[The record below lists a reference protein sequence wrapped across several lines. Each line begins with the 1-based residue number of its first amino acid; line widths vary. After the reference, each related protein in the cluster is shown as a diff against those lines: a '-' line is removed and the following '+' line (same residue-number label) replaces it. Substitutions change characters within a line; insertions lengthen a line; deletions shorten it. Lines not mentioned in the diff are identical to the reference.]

1 MLSYENHNYIIYYHP
16 WSFKLSNLI
25 CFYPNN
31 NSNVQKDYN
40 CMIVRKF
47 ITLVYEKIRIKIH
60 YKRFGRNIYIF
71 IKILK
76 ILL

>member
-1 MLSYENHNYIIYYHP
+1 MKIIIILYITIFGH
-16 WSFKLSNLI
+16 LI
-25 CFYPNN
+25 KQLNMFYPNN

-47 ITLVYEKIRIKIH
+47 ITLVYERIRIKIH

>member
-1 MLSYENHNYIIYYHP
+1 MKIIIILYITIFGH
-16 WSFKLSNLI
+16 LI
-25 CFYPNN
+25 KQLNMFYPNN

-47 ITLVYEKIRIKIH
+47 ITLVYERIRIKID

>member
-1 MLSYENHNYIIYYHP
+1 MKIIIILYITIFGH
-16 WSFKLSNLI
+16 LI
-25 CFYPNN
+25 KQLNMFYPNN
-31 NSNVQKDYN
+31 NSNVQKDYD

-47 ITLVYEKIRIKIH
+47 ITLVYERIRIKIH

>member
-1 MLSYENHNYIIYYHP
+1 MKIIMILYITIFGH
-16 WSFKLSNLI
+16 LI
-25 CFYPNN
+25 KQLNMFYQNI

-40 CMIVRKF
+40 RMIVRKF
-47 ITLVYEKIRIKIH
+47 ITLVYERIRIKIH
-60 YKRFGRNIYIF
+60 YKRLGRNIYIF

>member
-1 MLSYENHNYIIYYHP
+1 M
-16 WSFKLSNLI
+16 
-25 CFYPNN
+25 FYPNN

>member
-1 MLSYENHNYIIYYHP
+1 MKIIIILYITIFGH
-16 WSFKLSNLI
+16 LI
-25 CFYPNN
+25 KQLNMFYPNN

-47 ITLVYEKIRIKIH
+47 ITLVYERIRIKIH
-60 YKRFGRNIYIF
+60 YKGFGRNIY
-71 IKILK
+71 KILN

>member
-1 MLSYENHNYIIYYHP
+1 MKIIMILYITIFGH
-16 WSFKLSNLI
+16 LI
-25 CFYPNN
+25 KQLNMFYPNI

-40 CMIVRKF
+40 RMIVRKF
-47 ITLVYEKIRIKIH
+47 ITLVYERIRIKIH
-60 YKRFGRNIYIF
+60 YKRLDRNIYIF

>member
-1 MLSYENHNYIIYYHP
+1 MKIIMILYITIFGH
-16 WSFKLSNLI
+16 LI
-25 CFYPNN
+25 KQLNMFYPNI

-40 CMIVRKF
+40 RMIVRKF
-47 ITLVYEKIRIKIH
+47 ITMVYERIRIKIH

-71 IKILK
+71 IKIFK

>member
-1 MLSYENHNYIIYYHP
+1 MKIIMILYITIFGH
-16 WSFKLSNLI
+16 LI
-25 CFYPNN
+25 KQLNMFYPNN

-47 ITLVYEKIRIKIH
+47 ITLVYERIRIKIH